1 VKIFGKLGWP
11 VFVIAA
17 ALLLVSCGGGGAGSS
32 QQGENGGSEGSRG
45 GDDSGMQGMDHGQM
59 QGEGG
64 GGMAGMEGMDHG
76 STGSEDMARQMV
88 MENGKYSDRAFIDA
102 MVPHH
107 QGAVEMAEVALENAE
122 HQQIRDL
129 SEDIVSAQEAEIEE
143 LKTIKKEQYGTSEVP
158 MEMSAQEMQM
168 MGMTDPQE
176 LANKEPFDKAFIDAM
191 IPHHQSAIEMANVA
205 LEESKNPQI
214 RQIAEDIVSAQMREI
229 SQLQRWRQQWYPEG

>member
-32 QQGENGGSEGSRG
+32 QQGENGGSRG

-76 STGSEDMARQMV
+76 SMGTEDMARQMV

-176 LANKEPFDKAFIDAM
+176 LANRNPFDKAFIDAM
-191 IPHHQSAIEMANVA
+191 IPHHQSAIEMAQVA
-205 LEESKNPQI
+205 LDKSENPQI
-214 RQIAEDIVSAQMREI
+214 RELAENIISAQQKEI
-229 SQLQRWRQQWYPEG
+229 EQMTRWRQQWYSEG